1 MGKRREGREAAVQYL
16 FSRDMHGEKAEEVTL
31 ETFWTLHTAKNSTRL
46 YAESLIQGVLSHH
59 DAIDQHISGA
69 ILNFRLERLAHV
81 DRNVL
86 RVAVY
91 ELAYCPEVPAPVI
104 LNEAI
109 EVAKGLSAGES
120 GSFVNGVLDRLAK
133 ALRPNGGPRSSAP
146 REPSPKSETED

>member
-16 FSRDMHGEKAEEVTL
+16 FARDMHGEQADEGQL
-31 ETFWTLHTAKNSTRL
+31 DTFWTIHTAKTSTRL
-46 YAESLIQGVLSHH
+46 YAESLIKGVLDHQPE
-59 DAIDQHISGA
+59 IDDHIRGS

-91 ELAYCPEVPAPVI
+91 ELAFCPDVPGPVI

-109 EVAKGLSAGES
+109 EVAKALSAGES

-133 ALRPNGGPRSSAP
+133 KLRPNEPKYSKPAP
-146 REPSPKSETED
+146 APEED